1 VPRRHQKDKPP
12 AKHKHSQTQTH
23 PGKVKLAHVT
33 TAKHSARQARDSRHS
48 QALPGGVSMSAHF
61 GLLADVPGSS
71 LRLRLTGEFISSAAA
86 GPPPAAPPPPAGVRQ
101 LAVRHSE
108 CAATEIDSEPEP
120 ETVWCECCRNVA
132 CEEASS
138 TCRRCNTAVREL
150 RLLARRQDACDV
162 FSIAFDQYPELGQ
175 FLVREYRFMKEERA
189 RARGQRFH
197 FDVRSWLTRQQPA
210 DGPSLKRRR

>member
-1 VPRRHQKDKPP
+1 
-12 AKHKHSQTQTH
+12 
-23 PGKVKLAHVT
+23 
-33 TAKHSARQARDSRHS
+33 
-48 QALPGGVSMSAHF
+48 MSAHF

-108 CAATEIDSEPEP
+108 CAATEIDSEP

>member
-108 CAATEIDSEPEP
+108 CAATEIDNESEDEIP
-120 ETVWCECCRNVA
+120 WCNCCRAEA
-132 CEEASS
+132 CEEASPL
-138 TCRRCNTAVREL
+138 CRQCAVAVREL

-162 FSIAFDQYPELGQ
+162 LSIALEDYPEELGEA
-175 FLVREYRFMKEERA
+175 LVREYRFSKKAVR
-189 RARGQRFH
+189 RGGRRF
-197 FDVRSWLTRQQPA
+197 DLRSWLTRQQPA